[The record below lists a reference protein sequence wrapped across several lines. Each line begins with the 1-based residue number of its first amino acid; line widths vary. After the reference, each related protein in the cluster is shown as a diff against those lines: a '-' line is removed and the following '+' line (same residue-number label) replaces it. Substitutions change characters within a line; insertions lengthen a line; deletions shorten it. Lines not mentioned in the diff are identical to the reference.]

1 MEELMLFIKKTFLFL
16 FLLSFNVYAI
26 DMNDIRKQA
35 ESIEKNSNEFM
46 LSDEAKKIQDS
57 ALIYNDNSKIR
68 DIDRKISEDI
78 KNIAIAKNEENFGID
93 KKNNANFSYSDNLII
108 FMTWNMSEGDFESI
122 LEQAEKI
129 NAIVLFRG
137 MHKEDE
143 SISATFK
150 RFMVYRKKFPNLRV
164 AIDPK
169 RFKEYNVESAPYFV
183 YDSTKHNKVFSV
195 KGMVSPAMIL
205 EEIEERNGARID
217 SLKGPVV
224 AIEEKDILDVIKER
238 MAKID
243 WEEKKKAAHD
253 RYWSKN
259 SNMLADLPK
268 ATKYREREVDLTVK
282 VTKDQLINGKVYAP
296 AGLEVN
302 PFDQMSLNSTLYVIN
317 PFDFEQLVLAK
328 RMAKKAKTAKVKFIL
343 NNIDK
348 DNGWEHIGNL
358 YKYLGINTYLLY
370 PDMVERFK
378 IEKTPSVIYQN
389 GKKLKVDELY
399 TKDYSFTV
407 EELREAESTT
417 KWKNK

>member
-1 MEELMLFIKKTFLFL
+1 MLFIKKTFLLL
-16 FLLSFNVYAI
+16 FLLSFNAYAI
-26 DMNDIRKQA
+26 DMEEVRKQA
-35 ESIEKNSNEFM
+35 ESIQKNSKEFL
-46 LSDEAKKIQDS
+46 LSNEAKKIQDS
-57 ALIYNDNSKIR
+57 GLIYNDNSKIR

-78 KNIAIAKNEENFGID
+78 KNITINKNEENFGID
-93 KKNNANFSYSDNLII
+93 ENNNANFSYKDNLII
-108 FMTWNMSEGDFESI
+108 FMTWNMSEGDFESM
-122 LEQAEKI
+122 LEQAEKT

-150 RFMVYRKKFPNLRV
+150 RFMVYRKKFPNLKV

-169 RFKEYNVESAPYFV
+169 QFKEYKVESAPYFV

-195 KGMVSPAMIL
+195 KGIVSPTMIL
-205 EEIEERNGARID
+205 EEIEKRNGARID
-217 SLKGPVV
+217 SLKGPIV

-243 WEEKKKAAHD
+243 WEEKRKGAHD

-268 ATKYREREVDLTVK
+268 ASKYREREIDLTVK
-282 VTKDQLINGKVYAP
+282 VTKDQVINGKVYAP

-302 PFDQMSLNSTLYVIN
+302 PFDQMSLNSTLYIIN

-328 RMAKKAKTAKVKFIL
+328 RMAKKAKTVKVKFIL

-358 YKYLGINTYLLY
+358 YKYLGVNTYLLY

-378 IEKTPSVIYQN
+378 IEKTPSIVYQN

-407 EELREAESTT
+407 EELREAELTT